1 MSINQTT
8 RRLDEDHGADDC
20 NDKAKQ
26 HARVRSDISGTTEE
40 GGDLGSRGV
49 VCAIAAIV
57 ASSHGSSASSTG
69 GADFVA
75 ASTAGSDRQGRQL
88 G

>member
-1 MSINQTT
+1 MNSSGTFG
-8 RRLDEDHGADDC
+8 RLDEDHSADDY

-26 HARVRSDISGTTEE
+26 HAKVRSDISGTTEE

-69 GADFVA
+69 GADFVV
-75 ASTAGSDRQGRQL
+75 ASTAGSD
-88 G
+88 

>member
-1 MSINQTT
+1 MNSSETFG
-8 RRLDEDHGADDC
+8 RLDEDHGADDC

-26 HARVRSDISGTTEE
+26 HDRVRSDISGTTEE